1 MLDLATG
8 MQMAVTVTE
17 VHLRP
22 PFKKEPA
29 IQLQKA
35 VSWKPL
41 AVSIFRVS
49 FNI

>member
-1 MLDLATG
+1 METQAFDTGWGSRMPDLATG

-35 VSWKPL
+35 VS
-41 AVSIFRVS
+41 
-49 FNI
+49 